1 MSGDDLVESLKETL
15 GNEQAHSDRRAR
27 ADRRSGKPSN
37 FAGPERR
44 RENRERRVSPDR
56 RKGADRR
63 AGPDRRHAFRR
74 IEDQEAFQ
82 KRVEEGDLTLEEI
95 EFVRA
100 VDRYKRKFNRPFPTW
115 SEVLAILKELG
126 YTKDSLG

>member
-1 MSGDDLVESLKETL
+1 MGADDILETFEESLTDDH
-15 GNEQAHSDRRAR
+15 GATVDRRSS

-37 FAGPERR
+37 YSGSEHRR
-44 RENRERRVSPDR
+44 GHDRRVLRDR
-56 RKGADRR
+56 RTGRDRRAGADRR
-63 AGPDRRHAFRR
+63 HGLRRV
-74 IEDQEAFQ
+74 EDQEAFQ

-115 SEVLAILKELG
+115 SEVLAIIKELG

>member
-1 MSGDDLVESLKETL
+1 MADDELIRTLEETVQDEWPTT
-15 GNEQAHSDRRAR
+15 GRREGKDRRSAKPANYGGPEHR
-27 ADRRSGKPSN
+27 KRDRRVMADRRSG
-37 FAGPERR
+37 
-44 RENRERRVSPDR
+44 
-56 RKGADRR
+56 ADRR
-63 AGPDRRHAFRR
+63 TSSDRRYALRR
-74 IEDQEAFQ
+74 KADQEAFQ

-115 SEVLAILKELG
+115 SEILAIVKELG

>member
-1 MSGDDLVESLKETL
+1 VAGDDLAETL
-15 GNEQAHSDRRAR
+15 AETLAGERNASGRRTGE
-27 ADRRSGKPSN
+27 DRRSGKPSSYS
-37 FAGPERR
+37 GPERR
-44 RENRERRVSPDR
+44 GSRDR
-56 RKGADRR
+56 RMISDRRTGADRR
-63 AGPDRRHAFRR
+63 TGVDRRHALRR
-74 IEDQEAFQ
+74 VEDQEAFQ

-126 YTKDSLG
+126 YTKDSLS